1 MDKTE
6 LFLRELTQASGVSGY
21 EANIRSVIRKHMEP
35 LGKVF
40 VDNLG
45 SLICQVNGTVKEPRI
60 MLAAHMDEIGF
71 MVKSITEGGAIR
83 FNTLGGWPGQSMLGH
98 RVNIET
104 GNGMV
109 PGTIGGAPEHAMS
122 EEERK
127 KPADH
132 RDMYIDI
139 GATSKK
145 DVEKAGVR
153 IGDPIVPVSDFCI
166 LSVAQKTYMSKAFD
180 DRIGCAAV
188 ITATNGLGSDHP
200 NTIFGVTTVQE
211 EVGVRGAT
219 TSAEAVNPDVAII
232 LDVSTTQDTPGGQ
245 PDTPGGKIGAG
256 PALINYD
263 PRMIP
268 NLKLRDMT
276 IETAAK
282 LKIPLQIYS
291 MEFGGFDGSAIHLH
305 RTGVP
310 TVVIG
315 LPCRHAHSHNSIISR
330 ADYDNAVKLTVALV
344 KKLDKKTVASFIPK

>member
-21 EANIRSVIRKHMEP
+21 EANIRGVIRKYLEP
-35 LGKVF
+35 AGKVSL
-40 VDNLG
+40 DNLG
-45 SLICQVNGTVKEPRI
+45 SLICRVQGTANEPRI

-71 MVKSITEGGAIR
+71 MVKSITESGAIK
-83 FNTLGGWPGQSMLGH
+83 FNTLGGWRSQSMIGH

-104 GNGMV
+104 SRGTV
-109 PGTIGGAPEHAMS
+109 PGTVGGPQEYAVT

-127 KPADH
+127 KPVEQ

-139 GATSKK
+139 GATSKQ
-145 DVEKAGVR
+145 DAEKTSVR
-153 IGDPIVPVSDFCI
+153 IGDPVVPVSDFCV
-166 LSVAQKTYMSKAFD
+166 LSITQKTYMSKAFD

-188 ITATNGLGSDHP
+188 ITVTNSLKDDHP
-200 NTIFGVTTVQE
+200 NVLFSVATVQE

-232 LDVSTTQDTPGGQ
+232 LDVSTTQDTPAGQ
-245 PDTPGGKIGAG
+245 RDVSGGKIGAG

-282 LKIPLQIYS
+282 LNIPLQLYS
-291 MEFGGFDGSAIHLH
+291 MEFGGYDGSAIHLH

-310 TVVIG
+310 TIVIG
-315 LPCRHAHSHNSIISR
+315 IPCRHAHSHNSIVSR
-330 ADYDNAVKLTVALV
+330 ADYENAIKLTEALV
-344 KKLDKKTVASFIPK
+344 KKLDKKTVTGFIPD